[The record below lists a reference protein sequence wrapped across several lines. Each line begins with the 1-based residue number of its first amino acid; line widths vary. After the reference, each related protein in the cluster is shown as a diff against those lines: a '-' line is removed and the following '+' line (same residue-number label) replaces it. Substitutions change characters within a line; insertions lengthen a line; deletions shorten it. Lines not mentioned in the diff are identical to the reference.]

1 MVERI
6 WTFSNILSITRV
18 LLVLPIAY
26 LLIDDQPS
34 NKQYIIGLIIVAAS
48 TDFLD
53 GILARK
59 LHQVTELGKVLDP
72 VADKIAVIVVCCVL
86 TLQEKIPL
94 WFFIAAAM
102 RDVLIFIGGIYVKK
116 AKGVVLQSN
125 VLGKWTVGIVS
136 LLILTVI
143 LDVSEILWLKQGLL
157 ALSTLMLVASFV
169 LYLKRYLEVM
179 KADPVGVNPKS

>member
-1 MVERI
+1 M
-6 WTFSNILSITRV
+6 
-18 LLVLPIAY
+18 
-26 LLIDDQPS
+26 
-34 NKQYIIGLIIVAAS
+34 
-48 TDFLD
+48 
-53 GILARK
+53 
-59 LHQVTELGKVLDP
+59 
-72 VADKIAVIVVCCVL
+72 
-86 TLQEKIPL
+86 
-94 WFFIAAAM
+94 
-102 RDVLIFIGGIYVKK
+102 LIFIGGIYVKK

-136 LLILTVI
+136 LLILLII